1 MIPVNQIID
10 TWMYKRYF
18 KKEERRNIISN
29 NMMIRTKTCTI
40 ITIHITREK
49 YLLGK
54 EKSFHRFL
62 LLNLS

>member
-1 MIPVNQIID
+1 
-10 TWMYKRYF
+10 
-18 KKEERRNIISN
+18 
-29 NMMIRTKTCTI
+29 MMIRTKTCTI